1 MIRISAIGDC
11 CHTLPVVRTIQ
22 AAWPETKI
30 TWIIGAVEYELFKGI
45 DDIEFIILNKAKGF
59 SGYVDVYRKLNG
71 RRFPLLLHM
80 HPSMRANLA
89 SVLVR
94 ANVRIGFDKFR
105 AKDRQWL
112 FTNQKIAAKQRQH
125 VMDGL
130 FGFAETL
137 GLHQRVYRWDIPVTD
152 PDRDIAATLVAGPR
166 PLCVISP
173 CSNQRFRNYRNWP
186 ARNYAAVAE
195 HLHDEYGAHV
205 VLTGSPSDYEREY
218 GETIESSA
226 NCPVTN
232 LIGKTSLKQLLAI
245 IESADLVVCPDS
257 GPAHMATAVGT
268 PVVGLYATTNPDRAR
283 PYFSE
288 DLLVNEYPR
297 AVQREFN
304 KSVSDVRW
312 GERVRHPDA
321 MNLITAD
328 AVASSIRRVL
338 GRSPSVDSP
347 LPTDDSDDSDA
358 TKVAPD
364 SSLG

>member
-30 TWIIGAVEYELFKGI
+30 TWIIGGIEYELFKGI
-45 DDIEFIILNKAKGF
+45 DDIEFIILDKSKGF
-59 SGYVDVYRKLNG
+59 SGYVDVYRHLAG

-80 HPSMRANLA
+80 HPSMRANIA
-89 SVLVR
+89 SCLVR
-94 ANVRIGFDKFR
+94 ADTRIGFDKFR

-112 FTNQKIAAKQRQH
+112 FTNQTIAPKQRQH

-130 FGFAETL
+130 FGFVETL
-137 GLHQRVYRWDIPVTD
+137 GLHDRVYRWDIPIAD
-152 PDRDIAATLVAGPR
+152 ADRSRAAELTAGPR

-186 ARNYAAVAE
+186 ATNYAAVAE
-195 HLHDEYGAHV
+195 HLYEEYGAHV
-205 VLTGSPSDYEREY
+205 ILTGSPSDYEREY
-218 GETIESSA
+218 GKTIESSV

-232 LIGKTSLKQLLAI
+232 LIGQTSLKQLLAI
-245 IESADLVVCPDS
+245 LESADLLICPDS

-283 PYFSE
+283 PYFSDE
-288 DLLVNEYPR
+288 FLVNEYPQ
-297 AVQREFN
+297 AVRKEFK
-304 KSVSDVRW
+304 KSVDEVRW

-321 MNLITAD
+321 MKLITVE
-328 AVASSIRRVL
+328 AVTKNIRKVL
-338 GRSPSVDSP
+338 APSATLDTARDSCSDSG
-347 LPTDDSDDSDA
+347 LPN
-358 TKVAPD
+358 VAPD
-364 SSLG
+364 SSVG